1 MILPQ
6 RKWIEMGF
14 SSKMKFNQQELVYLR
29 DFFLQRRFLS
39 QWIPDLFPTV
49 KDSFFCDLGVV
60 RDGYGITLHIYI
72 YGPIYIY
79 IYICTYN
86 IDTDVYISIYT
97 YIYNHIYIYIYTY
110 ELPRYNASFATGG
123 LNCFELYFELE
134 A

>member
-49 KDSFFCDLGVV
+49 KDSFFV
-60 RDGYGITLHIYI
+60 
-72 YGPIYIY
+72 
-79 IYICTYN
+79 
-86 IDTDVYISIYT
+86 ISVW
-97 YIYNHIYIYIYTY
+97 
-110 ELPRYNASFATGG
+110 FGMVMG
-123 LNCFELYFELE
+123 
-134 A
+134 